1 MQLNIKKITKS
12 KSGQKIEIDISP
24 EDIQM
29 AERDMK
35 NILNIT
41 SYQRNANQNNMRYH
55 LTLLRMLLL
64 FRH

>member
-41 SYQRNANQNNMRYH
+41 SYQRNANHNNMRYH

>member
-1 MQLNIKKITKS
+1 MGRRLK
-12 KSGQKIEIDISP
+12 DISP

-35 NILNIT
+35 KILNIT

-55 LTLLRMLLL
+55 LTVLRMFLL